1 MMDAKADHSM
11 TWHLPD
17 VEVSNVKLRFRIHD
31 SELPLL
37 NQLLS
42 EFILDGQPQCRDL
55 AKQWATCPTLWAW
68 LIASHPTL
76 KDRPVSQW
84 LISSYRSFYETME
97 TWTSNSQ
104 PENQWLTSHPGNRL
118 IPDTTTA
125 TRVGLIDWIW
135 SHSQPPEANVASA
148 ILLLSSARV
157 PSIASPENEGRTFPP
172 NWHGTQIC
180 QLVRDF
186 RRGKETKTVVKI
198 ALMAQ
203 KAIASLPSSSLPSPD
218 LAGLTNGVA
227 QVFAKHA
234 RDHHRLEEEKLA
246 SLKQLAYGAS
256 HEVNNPLA
264 NISTRAQTLLQDETH
279 PERRQKLAAIVAQA
293 FRAHDMISNMM
304 LFAHPPEIEMCRF
317 ELREWLSEQ
326 LPSLQAIGAAQGTR
340 IEEEVAEN
348 EPSDLFVD
356 GDPHQLGILLQSLV
370 RNACEALGTGG
381 TVSLTASA
389 DHSNSAMSSWTIK
402 VADDGP
408 GMSEENRRHCF
419 DPFYS
424 GREAGRGLGFG
435 LSKAWTITKLHQG
448 SIEVYPNEPQGMVF
462 HVTLPNG
469 MIESSAPD
477 SRNGGSSTEELPC
490 KNTPMAG

>member
-11 TWHLPD
+11 TWHLPA
-17 VEVSNVKLRFRIHD
+17 VEVSGVKLQFRLHD

-42 EFILDGQPQCRDL
+42 QFILDGKPQSREL
-55 AKQWATCPTLWAW
+55 AKRWATCPTLWGW
-68 LIASHPTL
+68 LIAFHPTL

-84 LISSYRSFYETME
+84 LTSSHRSFSEAME
-97 TWTSNSQ
+97 IWTSNSQ
-104 PENQWLTSHPGNRL
+104 PDDPWLTSHSGNRA
-118 IPDTTTA
+118 IPDTPTA
-125 TRVGLIDWIW
+125 ARVASIDWIW
-135 SHSQPPEANVASA
+135 SHSQPPEANVASV

-157 PSIASPENEGRTFPP
+157 PSIVSKENDGRTFPP

-186 RRGKETKTVVKI
+186 RRGQETEPVVRI

-203 KAIASLPSSSLPSPD
+203 KAIASLPSANLSSPG
-218 LAGLTNGVA
+218 LADLTNGVA

-234 RDHHRLEEEKLA
+234 RDDHALEEEKLA

-264 NISTRAQTLLQDETH
+264 NISTRAQTLLQDENH

-304 LFAHPPEIEMCRF
+304 LFAHPPAIETCRF

-326 LPSLQAIGAAQGTR
+326 LPSLQAMGAEQGTR
-340 IEEEVAEN
+340 IEQEVAETD
-348 EPSDLFVD
+348 PSDLFVD

-381 TVSLTASA
+381 TVSLTASV
-389 DHSNSAMSSWTIK
+389 DHSNGAMSSWTIK
-402 VADDGP
+402 VSDDGP

-435 LSKAWTITKLHQG
+435 LSKAWTITNLHQG

-469 MIESSAPD
+469 MIESSALD
-477 SRNGGSSTEELPC
+477 SRNGESSTEELPC